1 MMAVAPG
8 RAFSIYCDALD
19 DGWVVLVLVLVLVLV
34 TTMSMFPLS
43 SQPRKKEERIC
54 AVLVV
59 VGGDVSSAP

>member
-8 RAFSIYCDALD
+8 NAFSIYCDALD
-19 DGWVVLVLVLVLVLV
+19 DGWVVLVLVLVLV
-34 TTMSMFPLS
+34 TTMSMLS
-43 SQPRKKEERIC
+43 LSLQLRKKEERIC